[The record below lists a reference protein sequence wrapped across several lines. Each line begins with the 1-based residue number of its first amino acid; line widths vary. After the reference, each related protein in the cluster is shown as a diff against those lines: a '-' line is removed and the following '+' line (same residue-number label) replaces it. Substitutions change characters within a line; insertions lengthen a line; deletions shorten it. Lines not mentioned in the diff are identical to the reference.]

1 MRIEV
6 GVEQKLLVTYWQTR
20 CQKEFIDWVVQRLGT
35 RRSVPYIRMGRKR
48 PMATGWARQGW
59 VPPPG
64 EERHVMKEKEA
75 LARARR
81 WLKWLE
87 VFRAGDSQ

>member
-1 MRIEV
+1 M
-6 GVEQKLLVTYWQTR
+6 
-20 CQKEFIDWVVQRLGT
+20 GT
-35 RRSVPYIRMGRKR
+35 RRSARYVKIGRKR
-48 PMATGWARQGW
+48 PMATWWARKGR

-64 EERHVMKEKEA
+64 EERSSMKAKEA

-81 WLKWLE
+81 WFKWWE